1 MSTKATP
8 ATVPRTSTSTISVLR
23 LIDDML
29 HPEQWGHAIPPDLAP
44 HLRAARNGLGYKH
57 DRVYLAGPMSGI
69 ASYNIPAFAGAAAA
83 LRARGWDVFAPHENG
98 LESNHTWYAHMRVD
112 IAALT
117 TCGRMALLPGWEKS
131 RGAVLEHH
139 IARMLGM
146 HVRPVSN
153 YLGELA

>member
-44 HLRAARNGLGYKH
+44 HLRSARHGLGYKH

-112 IAALT
+112 IAAIT

-146 HVRPVSN
+146 HVRPVSS